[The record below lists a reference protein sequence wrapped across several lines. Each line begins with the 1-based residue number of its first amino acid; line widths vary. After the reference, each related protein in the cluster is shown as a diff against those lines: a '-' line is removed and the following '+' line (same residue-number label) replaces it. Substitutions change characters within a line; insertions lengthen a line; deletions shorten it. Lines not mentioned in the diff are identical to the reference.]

1 MKIAK
6 AALHMKFIWWAAI
19 LLFGCTTTENIQIA
33 NNQPPNYKGV
43 STLRIENYVQRLFID
58 LLGRE
63 ATDIERTSFT
73 KQLKE
78 AELHDSCR
86 NRLVNL
92 LLLDTSYRAG
102 DSSYRHAFAQR
113 IYDISKA
120 RFLEGASDPDI
131 AQFIGN
137 LNFAITVSRLN
148 GDSIGV
154 YLYIDARSKYLN
166 LLNSS
171 SEFRSQKNDYRN
183 MCAVMMNNSIY
194 DGINMNSFNFVNAV
208 FDNCLMRKP
217 TKDEFDRSYLII
229 EKNIPGQI
237 FNIVAANKDEFCDA
251 IVNSDAFHEA
261 QIRWFYYVLLQ
272 REATT
277 AEVSQLF
284 FEFQKNHQIE
294 TVINSIVKSD
304 EYAQFQ

>member
-1 MKIAK
+1 MGQS
-6 AALHMKFIWWAAI
+6 LLLWAYFTISI
-19 LLFGCTTTENIQIA
+19 LGCTKTETIQVK

-43 STLRIENYVQRLFID
+43 STLRIENYVQRMFID

-63 ATDIERTSFT
+63 ATDLERTSFT
-73 KQLKE
+73 KQLKD
-78 AELHDSCR
+78 AILHDSCR

-92 LLLDTSYRAG
+92 LLLDTAYRQG
-102 DSSYRHAFAQR
+102 DSSYRHAFSQR
-113 IYDISKA
+113 IYNLSKA

-137 LNFAITVSRLN
+137 LNFAITISRLN

-154 YLYIDARSKYLN
+154 YRYIDARSKYLN
-166 LLNSS
+166 LLNSR
-171 SEFRSQKNDYRN
+171 SEFRRNKNDFRN

-208 FDNCLMRKP
+208 FDNCLLRKP
-217 TKDEFDRSYLII
+217 TKDEFDRSYSII

-237 FNIVAANKDEFCDA
+237 FNRVAANKDEYCDA

-261 QIRWFYYVLLQ
+261 QIRWFYFVLVQ

-284 FEFQKNHQIE
+284 FEFQKDHRIE
-294 TVINSIVKSD
+294 TVINSIVTSD